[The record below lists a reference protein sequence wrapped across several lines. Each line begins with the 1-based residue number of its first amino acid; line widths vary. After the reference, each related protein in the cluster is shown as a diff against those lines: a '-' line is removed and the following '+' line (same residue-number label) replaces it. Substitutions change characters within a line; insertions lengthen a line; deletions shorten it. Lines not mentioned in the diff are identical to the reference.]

1 MGATHMKKKE
11 RPARG
16 HGAAKYLPLY
26 GKKVIT
32 AKVAKE
38 MREKSKD
45 KAKPHDVLTAEYGL
59 DPMLVFKIVHGV
71 TVKVFGEKKHVK

>member
-1 MGATHMKKKE
+1 
-11 RPARG
+11 
-16 HGAAKYLPLY
+16 
-26 GKKVIT
+26 
-32 AKVAKE
+32 

-45 KAKPHDVLTAEYGL
+45 KAKPHDVLAAEYGI